1 MNDFFSFLLFCFF
14 FRFCF
19 ILLFSAF
26 AFNQKTSFSSEKPK
40 ISGKRLKSQKPIS
53 FIKFFIF

>member
-1 MNDFFSFLLFCFF
+1 MNNFFSFLLFCFSSVF
-14 FRFCF
+14 VLSFC
-19 ILLFSAF
+19 FSAF
-26 AFNQKTSFSSEKPK
+26 AFNQKISFSSEKQI